1 VDQSEASDPRL
12 HAGVYRVDGRFVA
25 VNRPV
30 AENSLNRLTPEGARK
45 LFQNLSFRLHEERGT
60 GTDRLQGEIW
70 RVFVTLMLLFLIAE
84 GLLILPT
91 STPTPAVPK
100 PRSPEREPSEVPA

>member
-1 VDQSEASDPRL
+1 
-12 HAGVYRVDGRFVA
+12 
-25 VNRPV
+25 
-30 AENSLNRLTPEGARK
+30 
-45 LFQNLSFRLHEERGT
+45 LHEERSG

-91 STPTPAVPK
+91 STPATAAPASK
-100 PRSPEREPSEVPA
+100 PRAPQRQPEEVAA